1 VQVRSSTIRLV
12 MKECN
17 CDHTLS
23 LTLLFKTVGFNISAT
38 SYYLKGVLTLEPFAI
53 PNHSFHL
60 FTYLFP
66 FSIPTIHPIHSRFL
80 FPTIRSIYLLTY
92 SQPFIPFIYL
102 FIRSPKF
109 FPLYRSKFLVT
120 KRKHE
125 NRRFFC
131 VFLAFFGPNLVQNR
145 LKMMRIRP
153 SKYNHQFLPKFSC
166 FVEEKNVFSCF
177 L

>member
-23 LTLLFKTVGFNISAT
+23 LTLLFKTVDFNISAT

-66 FSIPTIHPIHSRFL
+66 FSIPTIH
-80 FPTIRSIYLLTY
+80 SIYLLTY
-92 SQPFIPFIYL
+92 SRSLFQLFIPSIPVFYSQPSVPFIYL
-102 FIRSPKF
+102 LIPNHSFHLFTYLFIPQSF
-109 FPLYRSKFLVT
+109 SLYIGRNFW
-120 KRKHE
+120 
-125 NRRFFC
+125 
-131 VFLAFFGPNLVQNR
+131 
-145 LKMMRIRP
+145 
-153 SKYNHQFLPKFSC
+153 
-166 FVEEKNVFSCF
+166 
-177 L
+177 